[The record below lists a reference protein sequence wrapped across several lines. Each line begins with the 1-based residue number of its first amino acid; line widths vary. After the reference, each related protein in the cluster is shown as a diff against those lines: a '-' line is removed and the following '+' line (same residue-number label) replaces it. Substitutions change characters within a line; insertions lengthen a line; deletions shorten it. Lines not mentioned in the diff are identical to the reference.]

1 MIRLSCLF
9 LTALLLS
16 VLPAFGQSPFE
27 PLSASNAESI
37 DELGF
42 IPRPTR
48 NQMLDMAWSPDGTRL
63 ALAVDTGVL
72 VYDLLPTGTRRG
84 LHIQQTWMRCV
95 AFSPDGALIV
105 SCDSDGIVWLWDAQT
120 GERVAT
126 FSLGNEIVEDA
137 LFSPDGRLVA
147 ALGLNTEGV
156 EIWGLASG
164 AAITRANAYRINR
177 IRVLGDE
184 TTWKH
189 MAFRPGENTLTYAT
203 IYGKLRVWDA
213 DTGADINAREMNMGS
228 DSYFNALSYS
238 GDGSLLAT
246 LSNAGNV
253 HILDANT
260 MEDRLVLDMPD
271 AEDVVYRVD
280 FTPDGGLLAVAV
292 RNSFGGKIYVF
303 EPENGALLNALTGHP
318 DSIWAMAF
326 NPAGDLLAS
335 LAFNDGVRLW
345 GIGQKLPVLPTAT
358 PTRAP
363 TTTPTPTLT
372 PTTAPTLQVGG
383 TATVTTTGG
392 DTLNMRNGAGRG
404 YELVAKLSAG
414 TVVML
419 LEGPIEADG
428 LRWWRIRTPDGIE
441 GWAVEQVDDEQ
452 TLTPA

>member
-1 MIRLSCLF
+1 M
-9 LTALLLS
+9 
-16 VLPAFGQSPFE
+16 
-27 PLSASNAESI
+27 
-37 DELGF
+37 
-42 IPRPTR
+42 
-48 NQMLDMAWSPDGTRL
+48 
-63 ALAVDTGVL
+63 
-72 VYDLLPTGTRRG
+72 
-84 LHIQQTWMRCV
+84 
-95 AFSPDGALIV
+95 
-105 SCDSDGIVWLWDAQT
+105 WDAQT

-147 ALGLNTEGV
+147 ALGLKTKGV
-156 EIWGLASG
+156 EIWGLASR

-213 DTGADINAREMNMGS
+213 DTGAEINAREMNMGR

-238 GDGSLLAT
+238 GDGGLLAT
-246 LSNAGNV
+246 LSNADHDV
-253 HILDANT
+253 HILDADT
-260 MEDRLVLDMPD
+260 MEDRLVLNMPD
-271 AEDVVYRVD
+271 AEDVVYSVD

-292 RNSFGGKIYVF
+292 RNPLGDKIYVF
-303 EPENGALLNALTGHP
+303 EPENGALLNALTGHR
-318 DSIWAMAF
+318 DLIWVMAF

-335 LAFNDGVRLW
+335 LSFDGVRLW

-363 TTTPTPTLT
+363 TTTPIPTLT

-392 DTLNMRNGAGRG
+392 DILNMRNGAGRG

-419 LEGPIEADG
+419 LEGPVEADG
-428 LRWWRIRTPDGIE
+428 LRWWRIRTPDGME